1 LHLLA
6 EQDALV
12 PASAGDA
19 LLTLLPTGEMDVL
32 EACGH
37 AFVLDQ
43 ADALAALM
51 LDFICEANDV

>member
-1 LHLLA
+1 
-6 EQDALV
+6 
-12 PASAGDA
+12 
-19 LLTLLPTGEMDVL
+19 VL
-32 EACGH
+32 EDCGH